1 MLVHG
6 FFGLSSFLFCWL
18 RCKSWDVSLQMNNP
32 RFSTISRNEVK
43 FLSLT
48 LFSYLTA
55 VTVHLWL
62 PHFNVHVS
70 LQSRSRVFIF
80 SCLSA
85 IHLAFQWLLL
95 ILLGGVQYNFLP
107 SVIFGT
113 AIISGWALV
122 VFPQWLRV
130 SFDPLIYPWL
140 SWLWQF
146 AGIVGTL
153 LLLGVSDITNRLRPF
168 EDEVVWSY
176 ILLAW
181 QTPLVLLLFHFA
193 KYEGR
198 VRLNGLPVV
207 CVIDEEV
214 LPVPK
219 LCWRSDAT
227 IPFFHPRLYQSE
239 CSAEDVIFTGHSAAE
254 LTEKM
259 RVLFEGKSD
268 QTQDTKVDAKAR
280 LQLRLQQLIQSGDSD
295 ETSERRSDG
304 ESFDE
309 RPGSAEVSREAMHA
323 WTFGVDEDAW
333 WQGYV
338 DSPPTMQRHSFAER
352 NRAASD
358 LDRVHSLWDSSQPE
372 DSRPRLLDDLGQLS
386 WLDSAEER
394 VSRQTP
400 ILQTLGSLSGLHSTS
415 DCEGNRDESEEAPF
429 IHPQYVLEALDGQH
443 DDAQERLED
452 LVSEGEDQVSSP

>member
-1 MLVHG
+1 
-6 FFGLSSFLFCWL
+6 
-18 RCKSWDVSLQMNNP
+18 MNNP

-55 VTVHLWL
+55 MTVHLWL
-62 PHFNVHVS
+62 SHFNVHVS

-107 SVIFGT
+107 SAIFGT
-113 AIISGWALV
+113 AIVSGWALV

-153 LLLGVSDITNRLRPF
+153 ILLGVSDLTNRLRPF
-168 EDEVVWSY
+168 DNEVAWTY

-239 CSAEDVIFTGHSAAE
+239 CSAEDVIFAGHSAAE

-259 RVLFEGKSD
+259 RILFEGRSD
-268 QTQDTKVDAKAR
+268 QSADAKVNTEAR
-280 LQLRLQQLIQSGDSD
+280 MQLRLQQLRQSGGSD
-295 ETSERRSDG
+295 EGSTPESSDENPRG
-304 ESFDE
+304 VDM
-309 RPGSAEVSREAMHA
+309 SREAMHA
-323 WTFGVDEDAW
+323 WTFGVDEDAT
-333 WQGYV
+333 WQSYV
-338 DSPPTMQRHSFAER
+338 DSPPAIHRSSFSER
-352 NRAASD
+352 AQATSD
-358 LDRVHSLWDSSQPE
+358 LDRLPSVWDSSRP
-372 DSRPRLLDDLGQLS
+372 DDARPRLLDDLGQLS

-394 VSRQTP
+394 SLRQPP
-400 ILQTLGSLSGLHSTS
+400 ILQGLNSLRGLHSTS
-415 DCEGNRDESEEAPF
+415 DRDDSEEAPLLQNEDS
-429 IHPQYVLEALDGQH
+429 HQYVLEALHGPRDET
-443 DDAQERLED
+443 QERLED
-452 LVSEGEDQVSSP
+452 LVSEGENNLSSP